1 MVLSFKTRMKR
12 ERIRR
17 KYAAKSPISAEAA
30 RERRV
35 KTRPPRLREIK
46 RGPREPL
53 KKQPKLKDMDKQ
65 KLLSEIHLERH
76 PDKLEEKL
84 NMAKKAGIDAA
95 LMAEDMKRHEKTKK
109 ARERMIENVRK
120 MRHREA
126 SANEK
131 DAIQKMK
138 SGHSEEAM
146 KDLKQ
151 SGLDGGIG
159 NVVAH
164 SEREMAEDMK
174 TLSKET
180 GKHFD
185 SVMQKTLKDH
195 SVPADSM
202 NQAKKK
208 DKSDQNLEEK
218 KVNLSGSEKNE
229 STQHQMVM
237 NELRKRRGRG

>member
-1 MVLSFKTRMKR
+1 MALSFRTRMKR
-12 ERIRR
+12 ERIRK
-17 KYAAKSPISAEAA
+17 KYVTKSPVTASIA
-30 RERRV
+30 RERRIKV
-35 KTRPPRLREIK
+35 RPPRLREIK

-53 KKQPKLKDMDKQ
+53 KKQPVLRDVEKQ

-76 PDKLEEKL
+76 PDKLKEK
-84 NMAKKAGIDAA
+84 MDRAKKAGIDATLLA
-95 LMAEDMKRHEKTKK
+95 KDKEREEKMEK
-109 ARERMIENVRK
+109 ARERMKENVRK
-120 MRHREA
+120 LRQREA

-131 DAIQKMK
+131 EAVQKIK
-138 SGHSEEAM
+138 AGHSEEAM

-151 SGLDGGIG
+151 SALDGSIG
-159 NVVAH
+159 NEVAR
-164 SEREMAEDMK
+164 SEREMSEDMN

-185 SVMQKTLKDH
+185 SVMQKTLKEN

-202 NQAKKK
+202 NQSLKK

>member
-1 MVLSFKTRMKR
+1 MALSFKTRVRR

-17 KYAAKSPISAEAA
+17 KYVARAPISATVA
-30 RERRV
+30 RERRI
-35 KTRPPRLREIK
+35 KARPPRLREIK

-53 KKQPKLKDMDKQ
+53 KRQPKLTDLEKQ
-65 KLLSEIHLERH
+65 KLLSDIHLEKH
-76 PDKLEEKL
+76 PDLLKEKL
-84 NMAKKAGIDAA
+84 DKAKKAGIDAA
-95 LMAEDMKRHEKTKK
+95 LMAKDIQRHEKTAK

-120 MRHREA
+120 LRHREA

-131 DAIQKMK
+131 DAVQKIK
-138 SGHSEEAM
+138 SGHSAEAM
-146 KDLKQ
+146 KELKQ
-151 SGLDGGIG
+151 SGIDGGIG
-159 NVVAH
+159 NEIAR
-164 SEREMAEDMK
+164 SEREMSEDMK
-174 TLSKET
+174 TIEKET

-185 SVMQKTLKDH
+185 SVMQKTLKEH

-208 DKSDQNLEEK
+208 DQSDQNLEEK